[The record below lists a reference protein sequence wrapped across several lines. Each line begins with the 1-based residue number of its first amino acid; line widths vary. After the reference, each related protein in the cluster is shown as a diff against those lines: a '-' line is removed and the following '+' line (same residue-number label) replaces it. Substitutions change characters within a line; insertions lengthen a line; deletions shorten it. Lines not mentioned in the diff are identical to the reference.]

1 MIGFGIWL
9 GAIGLA
15 DAVAGLSGHPASVRR
30 AAVGWIG
37 GSTAAAVAATGFGF
51 HWGAVVVLTLMSSAS
66 SALWLFAR
74 LPERWTSRRAI
85 ATSLLALTAV
95 LVCAVIWSTHPVT
108 SVGPFGRW
116 LHRSSFAVLSGPG
129 PDRVVLVAG
138 SFIALL
144 ATANAL
150 VRLVLAAVGTEVEQP
165 EERLLGG
172 RIIGPMERILIFGFA
187 VAGQFTAAALVVSA
201 KSLLRFPEISRS
213 DQRID
218 ALTEYFLVGSMS
230 SWLLALAPVVLLLR

>member
-1 MIGFGIWL
+1 MIGLGIWF
-9 GAIGLA
+9 GAIGVG
-15 DAVAGLSGHPASVRR
+15 DAVAGLSGQPASARR
-30 AAVGWIG
+30 ALIGWICAMA
-37 GSTAAAVAATGFGF
+37 TAVIFGFGF
-51 HWGAVVVLTLMSSAS
+51 GLGWGTVAILTVASAVS
-66 SALWLFAR
+66 SALWLLAR
-74 LPERWTSRRAI
+74 MPEPWTSGRAI
-85 ATSLLALTAV
+85 ATSLTVLAAV
-95 LVCAVIWSTHPVT
+95 LASAVAWSGQSVT
-108 SVGPFGRW
+108 SGGPFGRW
-116 LHRSSFAVLSGPG
+116 LQGSSFGVLSRPTPG
-129 PDRVVLVAG
+129 RVVLVAG
-138 SFIALL
+138 SFVALL
-144 ATANAL
+144 ATANAV

-165 EERLLGG
+165 EQRLRGG